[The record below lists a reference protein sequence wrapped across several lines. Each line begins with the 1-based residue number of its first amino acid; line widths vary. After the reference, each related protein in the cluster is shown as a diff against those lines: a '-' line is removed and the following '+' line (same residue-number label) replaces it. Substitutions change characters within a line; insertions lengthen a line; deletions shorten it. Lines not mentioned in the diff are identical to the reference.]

1 MLALRRFVVLP
12 GTLVLLTLAAWAQ
25 TTAIKGTV
33 EDQDRRPLG
42 SVPLTIER
50 QDLRGVFRA
59 RSGANGSLFY
69 AGLPLGVF
77 RVFCDADPDSAV
89 EVRTQTGD
97 PAIVQLTCYVG
108 GARRPDR
115 SDQFGGGGRDDQYR
129 GSGRGV
135 LDRVRADLDRIAAD
149 AGSFAPDEMRRF
161 NRVRDRIAEFQSAW
175 ADRRFDQRILDEVID
190 SLNAIIDRSRLR
202 ARDRDL
208 LTDDVSR
215 LKGIRDRRES
225 PADGAGAPAQVMAA
239 AFNDG
244 LAAEKAGDHR
254 GAIAAFRR
262 ALAIDA
268 NQDAIWANLSAAY
281 TGAGSFPQAE
291 EALAKAV
298 QLKPENGAYR
308 NNYALALAK
317 TGKLEEAWIQLEEA
331 ARIEPANAGHYF
343 YNLGAILI
351 NSDHAPEAG
360 RAFRRSIQA
369 DPNYA
374 DSHYQYG
381 VWLMTEA
388 KVGADGR
395 VRAPRALAEFESY
408 LRLEPNGKNAQ
419 SARTMLQTLG
429 R

>member
-1 MLALRRFVVLP
+1 MFALQRFVVLP
-12 GTLVLLTLAAWAQ
+12 GMLILLMPQARAQ
-25 TTAIKGTV
+25 TTMIRGTV

-42 SVPLTIER
+42 GVPLTIQR
-50 QDLRGVFRA
+50 QDLGGVFRA

-97 PAIVQLTCYVG
+97 PATVQLTCYVG

-115 SDQFGGGGRDDQYR
+115 GDQYRGGDRNDQYR

-135 LDRVRADLDRIAAD
+135 LERVRADLDRIAAD
-149 AGSFAPDEMRRF
+149 AGSFEPDEMRRF
-161 NRVRDRIAEFQSAW
+161 NRVRDRIGEFQSAW
-175 ADRRFDQRILDEVID
+175 ADGRFDQRILDEVID

-202 ARDRDL
+202 ARERDSL
-208 LTDDVSR
+208 ADDASR
-215 LKGIRDRRES
+215 LKELRDRRER
-225 PADGAGAPAQVMAA
+225 PASDPGGPAREMTA

-268 NQDAIWANLSAAY
+268 NQDVIWANLAAAY

-291 EALAKAV
+291 DALARSV

-308 NNYALALAK
+308 NNYAIALAK
-317 TGKLEEAWIQLEEA
+317 TGKLEDAWIQLEEA
-331 ARIEPANAGHYF
+331 ARIEPANAGRYF

-381 VWLMTEA
+381 VWLMGEA
-388 KVGADGR
+388 KVGADGK
-395 VRAPRALAEFESY
+395 VQAPRAVAEFDAY
-408 LRLEPNGKNAQ
+408 LRLEPYGKNAQ